1 MRMQRQTIILQ
12 SNIRKTIDYYNQ
24 MELAQIE
31 IFGIL
36 QTMLS
41 SRESTAHSPSV
52 PMLERVSYVGG
63 LDRWN
68 RIANALKIGADQIYL
83 MTDGVQYYLIQY
95 SEDRY
100 GENGIWEYVVDEW
113 GYMIGYPG

>member
-41 SRESTAHSPSV
+41 SRESTAHSPSL
-52 PMLERVSYVGG
+52 PRLFR
-63 LDRWN
+63 
-68 RIANALKIGADQIYL
+68 ANTWKLQSR
-83 MTDGVQYYLIQY
+83 MQNSLIT
-95 SEDRY
+95 EK
-100 GENGIWEYVVDEW
+100 NVA
-113 GYMIGYPG
+113 